1 MEGFSILF
9 LVKIFFTY
17 LHFKRL
23 LHFLWLVMKNTIT
36 VATNEKLSWTVFV
49 FLLSVPRLFQYF
61 SYIIKISTMN
71 TSWQVQ
77 SCVILMRL

>member
-49 FLLSVPRLFQYF
+49 FLLSVPRLFQ
-61 SYIIKISTMN
+61 
-71 TSWQVQ
+71 
-77 SCVILMRL
+77 

>member
-61 SYIIKISTMN
+61 SYIIKISIMN
-71 TSWQVQ
+71 TS
-77 SCVILMRL
+77 

>member
-1 MEGFSILF
+1 MPLYYFMEGFSILF

-36 VATNEKLSWTVFV
+36 VATNEKLSWTIFV

-61 SYIIKISTMN
+61 SYIIKISIMN
-71 TSWQVQ
+71 TS
-77 SCVILMRL
+77 